1 MEKEFKLNK
10 PKTEESIPKPFNYDL
25 WKQNQDVLHPEK
37 SGRFLVTSLFLHGV
51 FILMAFAASLQLFED
66 KKTETV
72 EIELL
77 NSGEVTALGQPQ
89 TEASQPMS
97 APQAVAAPESS
108 VAEAPVKAAQDEV
121 VIPVKAQALPVHAE
135 QKPAA
140 QAVALPQ
147 KTIAPTPTPKVS
159 SARVQTYQAPSPV
172 VLPDSVDDIQEPQL
186 EKASAADVNPNDI
199 NDDEDLKKDFA
210 KVDQKQNKQALALA
224 QDLEA
229 QTNNAASETEKIAEE
244 ANQKNAMEGEK
255 IAMFNASQRAR
266 DAQAIAAADA
276 AERAAAAKIAQEA
289 KEARAAQAAKN
300 AAAASAAAAAASAAE
315 AAKAN
320 AGNGNDSSGTADS
333 ASGSPTGVRDAQ
345 DLRQRPGNPLPQY
358 DQNERLSGHQGKV
371 VFLAYVTPEGV
382 PTQFKLA
389 DSTGFKNLDG
399 KTLKALK
406 QWRFFPGQEGW
417 VEMAFNWSLKGG
429 AQEIPAL
436 LKRSKK

>member
-10 PKTEESIPKPFNYDL
+10 PNTEESIPKPFNYDL
-25 WKQNQDVLHPEK
+25 WKQNQEVLHPEK
-37 SGRFLVTSLFLHGV
+37 TGHFLATSLFLHGV
-51 FILMAFAASLQLFED
+51 FVLMAFAASLQLFED
-66 KKTETV
+66 KKTEAV

-89 TEASQPMS
+89 PEASQQLS

-108 VAEAPVKAAQDEV
+108 VTEAPVKAAQDEV
-121 VIPVKAQALPVHAE
+121 VIPVKAQPVQAV

-147 KTIAPTPTPKVS
+147 KTIPPAPAKAAAPTAAPKMS
-159 SARVQTYQAPSPV
+159 SAPVQTYQAPSPV

-186 EKASAADVNPNDI
+186 EKASAAAVNPNDI

-210 KVDQKQNKQALALA
+210 KVDQKRNKQALALA
-224 QDLEA
+224 QDLED

-276 AERAAAAKIAQEA
+276 AERAAAAKIAHEA

-300 AAAASAAAAAASAAE
+300 AAAASAA
-315 AAKAN
+315 
-320 AGNGNDSSGTADS
+320 DS
-333 ASGSPTGVRDAQ
+333 ASGSPTGIRDAQ

-382 PTQFKLA
+382 PTQFKLV